1 MNAKQVKQYEILS
14 EFFQSDMLKVAA
26 VNKYFGAMLK
36 LDYTYAEDLWE
47 YMVIRNDGDLKVPAV
62 SKLYLERAFELFMAV
77 SAAKTLKTL
86 NDRPTIARA
95 VFSFSPAVLDGELFN
110 MPVNLLVAG
119 KVDAVDAI
127 LKYVMKN
134 EAMKVS
140 FGGYMIKFLDKFF
153 IEMVKK
159 SAQHRVELNRKQST
173 LLMSVVQK
181 VKGDEKVMLIQ
192 RVKEVM

>member
-77 SAAKTLKTL
+77 SAAKMESGEPG
-86 NDRPTIARA
+86 RTI
-95 VFSFSPAVLDGELFN
+95 S
-110 MPVNLLVAG
+110 LV
-119 KVDAVDAI
+119 
-127 LKYVMKN
+127 
-134 EAMKVS
+134 
-140 FGGYMIKFLDKFF
+140 
-153 IEMVKK
+153 
-159 SAQHRVELNRKQST
+159 
-173 LLMSVVQK
+173 
-181 VKGDEKVMLIQ
+181 
-192 RVKEVM
+192 